1 MERKFIDLDQ
11 IINTTKSMLPF
22 EISSNQIKIFM
33 LYLFRFLTGAK
44 FYGNCVLIKDEESE
58 WGINNNIHFD
68 GSLSFSRGVL
78 PRLDSGM
85 VAIFLGKTYIIEEE
99 LAREEAVLLI
109 ENVLNKISKNY
120 KIDTIDTDDYFY
132 PNKKEDYDKYMSLI
146 VSTIQ
151 SLAIQLD
158 EDNIK
163 YIIDFYDDDYIK
175 SKLKNAK
182 NTCFIVDYDSILT
195 IKEMGKFIM
204 WIKKIK
210 RKDLKFIN
218 KEDTNFKLELL

>member
-158 EDNIK
+158 
-163 YIIDFYDDDYIK
+163 
-175 SKLKNAK
+175 
-182 NTCFIVDYDSILT
+182 
-195 IKEMGKFIM
+195 
-204 WIKKIK
+204 
-210 RKDLKFIN
+210 
-218 KEDTNFKLELL
+218 